1 MNQQHITVSVENS
14 PYIAP
19 LSDNAAKAFYSVLLE
34 KIKELSKS
42 EKATAA

>member
-1 MNQQHITVSVENS
+1 MKQQNITVSVENS

-34 KIKELSKS
+34 KIKELSKA
-42 EKATAA
+42 EKANAA